1 MTEKKR
7 GGIPAT
13 VAAMLAEAERA
24 ARLVE
29 GLEPE
34 GGATADDA
42 VDQASSDNPL
52 AAFDPG
58 APEMA
63 RDPATPDGGV
73 VQWCASLDHSDTD
86 NAARMIGHFGR
97 DLLVV
102 TQTKARAPLWA
113 VWTGRNWDADTGGP
127 RALALAQKVG
137 ARIALEVE
145 FIAPSE
151 NEAKVLASAEA
162 LLEKDEDE
170 RKAGEI
176 ATIELAKKIMERLR
190 KCKDSRVKHSV
201 TSKNKGRMEAMLACS
216 APHVMR
222 PPDDFNA
229 DKLKVAVNGHTL
241 SFRRFTRDVVE
252 NPGDP
257 DNEREVEVTDAK
269 MEAARGHRRGDL
281 ITQIVPVDF
290 DEKADCPQWRAFMV
304 QMLPVGRVRR
314 MVQVAS
320 GLGLVGITVQKL
332 FFHYGAGANGKSV
345 YMETMCRLLGE
356 AAVTLPASSFIGEGA
371 AGGQA
376 TPDIARLY
384 GRRFLRVKELPEGE
398 ELRENFVKEA
408 TGGEALSARDLFLG
422 YFDFEPLFTAH
433 MSGNGFPRISG
444 TDEGIWRRMA
454 VVHWPV
460 QIPVEARLPFE
471 DMVAR
476 FQPEY
481 PGILNWLIEG
491 ALIYLRE
498 GLDIPD
504 EVTAATAEMRFEM
517 DPTAQFCRDGVV
529 AEEAGEV
536 RGNTLYD
543 AYVRHAEEQAGG
555 PKHANPIKI
564 QRFGRIM
571 KKKYA
576 WRDDRG
582 TVYRLR
588 LHDVPL
594 RSDGLYPD
602 GYGGH
607 GT

>member
-1 MTEKKR
+1 VARKKKE
-7 GGIPAT
+7 GAVPAD
-13 VAAMLAEAERA
+13 VAAMLKAAE
-24 ARLVE
+24 
-29 GLEPE
+29 
-34 GGATADDA
+34 
-42 VDQASSDNPL
+42 DQARVSGCDGTPVIDPEDDSYDHGASGNPL
-52 AAFDPG
+52 DPFASD
-58 APEMA
+58 APQMA
-63 RDPATPDGGV
+63 PDPATPV
-73 VQWCASLDHSDTD
+73 REIVEWCASLDHSDTD
-86 NAARMIGHFGR
+86 NAARMLSHFGR

-145 FIAPSE
+145 FIAPTE
-151 NEAKVLASAEA
+151 NEAKVLALAEA
-162 LLEKDEDE
+162 LADKDEKE
-170 RKAGEI
+170 MKASEK
-176 ATIELAKKIMERLR
+176 ATLDLAARILERLR
-190 KCKDSRVKHSV
+190 KRKDSRIKHAV

-216 APHVMR
+216 SPHVMR

-241 SFRRFTRDVVE
+241 AFRRFTRDEVI
-252 NPGDP
+252 NAGDP
-257 DNEREVEVTDAK
+257 DNEREIEVPDAEVTVLA
-269 MEAARGHRRGDL
+269 GHRRRDL

-290 DEKADCPQWRAFMV
+290 DKEADCPQWRVFMN
-304 QMLPVGRVRR
+304 QMLPVEKVRR

-320 GLGLVGITVQKL
+320 GLGLLGITVQKL

-345 YMETMCRLLGE
+345 YMETMCRMLGE

-371 AGGQA
+371 SGGQA

-433 MSGNGFPRISG
+433 MSGNGFPRITG

-454 VVHWPV
+454 VVHWPIQV
-460 QIPVEARLPFE
+460 PVEARLPFE

-491 ALIYLRE
+491 ALTYLKK
-498 GLDIPD
+498 GLEIPD

-517 DPTAQFCRDGVV
+517 DPTAQFCRDCVTADEQG
-529 AEEAGEV
+529 EA
-536 RGNTLYD
+536 RGNALYE
-543 AYVRHAEEQAGG
+543 AYVRHAEDQAG
-555 PKHANPIKI
+555 KHARPISI

-582 TVYRLR
+582 TVYRVR
-588 LHDVPL
+588 LHDVPVKAT
-594 RSDGLYPD
+594 GFPD
-602 GYGGH
+602 GYGGP